1 MSSYELNDVDRVTV
15 GTVGEPGRRVFLLQ
29 ARQGGEQVT
38 LKVEKG
44 QVRAL
49 AEYLGELLEGLPRV
63 GHLPAEDT
71 LELEEPTDAEWV
83 VGTLGITYVEELD
96 RLLLVAEEAVA
107 EGDDTGEEARLF
119 LTREQAGALA
129 IRGTRL
135 VEAGRPSSTS
145 TTASSVPRAR
155 AAKERFERAAWSE
168 AQHAVQERIEFYDA
182 RVLECVDRLR
192 ARVRRSRRSTP
203 PPGSEA
209 KLQLH
214 RPARRPLAAGARRDV
229 LQLGDHADPAP
240 HLRRQRPDLRPRHDL
255 DRGHRVGSAD
265 LPQLL
270 PAATGRLQESFE
282 RDLPRLRLGSAP
294 SPTSIATSSRSC
306 GDRAA
311 RGGPWTHVEPNHQIQ
326 VLGSAFYRNKAAY
339 VLGTIVNGH
348 EELPFVDPRPPRR
361 RTAGSSST
369 RSCSTAEQINILFS
383 LSRAYFMVDMEVPS
397 GYVEFLRSMS
407 PDANRGPSSTR

>member
-15 GTVGEPGRRVFLLQ
+15 GTVGEPGQRVFLLQ

-135 VEAGRPSSTS
+135 VEAGRP
-145 TTASSVPRAR
+145 PCPLC
-155 AAKERFERAAWSE
+155 
-168 AQHAVQERIEFYDA
+168 HYPLD
-182 RVLECVDRLR
+182 
-192 ARVRRSRRSTP
+192 
-203 PPGSEA
+203 PGGHVCP
-209 KLQLH
+209 KTNGH
-214 RPARRPLAAGARRDV
+214 RP
-229 LQLGDHADPAP
+229 
-240 HLRRQRPDLRPRHDL
+240 
-255 DRGHRVGSAD
+255 
-265 LPQLL
+265 
-270 PAATGRLQESFE
+270 
-282 RDLPRLRLGSAP
+282 
-294 SPTSIATSSRSC
+294 PT
-306 GDRAA
+306 
-311 RGGPWTHVEPNHQIQ
+311 
-326 VLGSAFYRNKAAY
+326 L
-339 VLGTIVNGH
+339 
-348 EELPFVDPRPPRR
+348 
-361 RTAGSSST
+361 
-369 RSCSTAEQINILFS
+369 
-383 LSRAYFMVDMEVPS
+383 
-397 GYVEFLRSMS
+397 
-407 PDANRGPSSTR
+407 